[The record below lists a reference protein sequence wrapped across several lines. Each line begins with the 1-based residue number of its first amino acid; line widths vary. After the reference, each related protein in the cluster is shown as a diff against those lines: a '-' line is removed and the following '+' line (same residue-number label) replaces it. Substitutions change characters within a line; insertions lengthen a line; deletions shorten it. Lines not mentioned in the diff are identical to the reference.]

1 MRYIRILSVGGLFHE
16 FYNPLPTGLSITA
29 LNLSENELDATNL
42 FWTYIFDTENI
53 KRIIDR
59 IVPSSPKYIAIVSDT
74 DTFIKQIEIAKDSIC
89 KPDISVKDFFRY
101 LEIFSIVCKI
111 YSEYVFNPHRL
122 TIQNGFETNN
132 YSATQIYH
140 DCLDNQKNP
149 YLNFI
154 RQYVLP
160 KIRNSLAPVVFIDGA
175 PTFYNMAI
183 CRLIKNEFSNIHICI
198 SHHSSEYYSLN
209 KL

>member
-89 KPDISVKDFFRY
+89 KPDITVKDFFA
-101 LEIFSIVCKI
+101 IWK
-111 YSEYVFNPHRL
+111 YSVLFAKF
-122 TIQNGFETNN
+122 IQSMFLIPIGSQFKMVLK
-132 YSATQIYH
+132 QIIT
-140 DCLDNQKNP
+140 L
-149 YLNFI
+149 
-154 RQYVLP
+154 LP
-160 KIRNSLAPVVFIDGA
+160 KYIMIV
-175 PTFYNMAI
+175 
-183 CRLIKNEFSNIHICI
+183 
-198 SHHSSEYYSLN
+198 
-209 KL
+209 